1 MVYTNLFS
9 IYHIIF
15 MPKTYEQE
23 SAINKRNSNVLVSA
37 SAGSGK
43 TTVLIDRV
51 IKRIIEDEIDIDK
64 ILVVTFTNASALELK
79 DRLYIRLKKELTK
92 NKEKTSFI
100 KRQLRLLN
108 NSNISTI
115 HAFCLKLIRKN
126 FEKLDLDPNFVI
138 CDESKRQ
145 ILEMKAINLVLEDE
159 YKKEENDNLLKL
171 LQLFNY
177 KEEDLIEEILG
188 LYSYIKCFEQPFLWL
203 KSNIEKYNKN
213 NFTTDLYNL
222 DYGKSIYDDVINK
235 LKMIVAK
242 IDEKQD
248 ELLLYEDFEKIRL
261 TLIEDEEKIKNII
274 LNSADSWDK
283 LFRYVSSIDFTK
295 MPRYVGNNIELKED
309 ITNFR
314 KNIIKE
320 NIRKIKE
327 VIYAPSSQIL
337 QENLSA
343 YPYISYIY
351 YILERFDKKYV
362 KLKTEKNYIDF
373 SDIEHFAYSLLI
385 ENGEKTDIAYEL
397 INQFEEIYT
406 DEYQDTSFIQEA
418 ILNTISSGNNRFM
431 VGDIKQS
438 IYRFRQASPQI
449 FNKKSM
455 EYDIYS
461 GNLNSKND
469 TKIVLSKNFRSSK
482 SVIDTINFIFENI
495 MSMNAGDSNYTGV
508 DILTCGNEDNF
519 INEKSEIN
527 ILNLKELKS
536 SSNDG
541 YEDDIDE
548 IEELKDFEIES
559 NFIAKRIEELVRN
572 QGKEYKDIVVLIRN
586 VTGKANVLEEV
597 LKKNSI
603 PVFSDVSSSIFDS
616 EEVRLVL
623 SFLRVL
629 DNKYQDIY
637 LTAIMYSV
645 IGGFNLDELVKI
657 RYQNKNCHLW
667 ECIKLFLENEK
678 EDIILIDKVKKF
690 INLIEEF
697 ENKVNKMP
705 IGNLLIDLYQNTGI
719 YYQFLLDENAKQR
732 RANLDLIL
740 DMCVNFEKQN
750 GGFLNEYIAYIDNMK
765 NKADS
770 STMQAKTIGE
780 KENVVRIMTIHKSK
794 GLEFNT
800 VILADCSR
808 KYNYKE
814 IKNKFVV
821 HSDLGIGVNIVDRNY
836 NVCYPSVIKQ
846 AIKEQVIKEIK
857 NEELRLLYVALTRA
871 KSKLIIYGTLKD
883 YLKVNKELFLMK
895 TSNGK
900 VDPYAVLQNDSYIK
914 NILMAIK
921 NDDSYLKYFNFNI
934 VDVNKHRD
942 YFENKEIKKENFNIE
957 KLETLSKNIPFEE
970 VERIKEKIL
979 SKLIDDKEKILDV
992 SQRVSVSELKKN
1004 TDVTYSVLDKLP
1016 KCIDVNKNKITPA
1029 RKGTLVHFILQILD
1043 FKSINKKSD
1052 IKNFIEKKV
1061 EENVISSEDAK
1072 YIEVDS
1078 IYKFIMSDIGRKIML
1093 SNSVSKEKEFILK
1106 NNSFS
1111 KSAIQ
1116 GVIDLYFESEGNLIL
1131 VDFKTDN
1138 IVDEEKYIIL
1148 YKKQL
1153 DIYKEALEKLTSK
1166 SVKKVY
1172 IYSFKLGKEIE
1183 VK

>member
-1 MVYTNLFS
+1 MVYTNLFG

-23 SAINKRNSNVLVSA
+23 SAINKRNSNILVSA

-51 IKRIIEDEIDIDK
+51 IKRIIEDEIDVDK

-79 DRLYIRLKKELTK
+79 DRLYIRLKKELIK

-126 FEKLDLDPNFVI
+126 FEKLNLDPNFII
-138 CDESKRQ
+138 CDESKRLM
-145 ILEMKAINLVLEDE
+145 LEMKAINLVLEGE
-159 YKKEENDNLLKL
+159 YKNEGNDKLLKL

-188 LYSYIKCFEQPFLWL
+188 LYSYIKCFESPFSWL

-213 NFTTDLYNL
+213 NFDTDLYNL
-222 DYGKSIYDDVINK
+222 DYGKSIYDDVIYR

-242 IDEKQD
+242 IDEKQSQ
-248 ELLLYEDFEKIRL
+248 LLSYEDFEKIRL
-261 TLIEDEEKIKNII
+261 TLIEDEEKIKDIV
-274 LNSADSWDK
+274 LNSANSWDK
-283 LFRYVSSIDFTK
+283 LFLCISSVEFAK
-295 MPRYVGNNIELKED
+295 MPRYTGNNIELKEE
-309 ITNFR
+309 ISNFR
-314 KNIIKE
+314 KNIIKD
-320 NIRKIKE
+320 NIKKIKE
-327 VIYAPSSQIL
+327 VVYAPSSQIL
-337 QENLSA
+337 EENLSA
-343 YPYISYIY
+343 YSYISYIY
-351 YILERFDKKYV
+351 YILDRFNEEYT
-362 KLKTEKNYIDF
+362 KLKAEKNYIDF

-385 ENGEKTDIAYEL
+385 KDGKKTDIAFEL

-418 ILNTISSGNNRFM
+418 ILNTISTGNNRFM

-455 EYDIYS
+455 EYDVYLGDLKS
-461 GNLNSKND
+461 END

-482 SVIDTINFIFENI
+482 SVIDSINFIFENI
-495 MSMNAGDSNYTGV
+495 MSMDAGDSNYTGV
-508 DILTCGNEDNF
+508 DVLKCGNENNF
-519 INEKSEIN
+519 ENEKSEIN
-527 ILNLKELKS
+527 ILNLKELITD
-536 SSNDG
+536 SN
-541 YEDDIDE
+541 YEKEDQIDE
-548 IEELKDFEIES
+548 IQELKDFEIES
-559 NFIAKRIEELVRN
+559 NFIAKRIDNLVKN
-572 QGKEYKDIVVLIRN
+572 EGKQYKDIVVLIRN
-586 VTGKANVLEEV
+586 VTGKASILEEV

-623 SFLRVL
+623 SFLRVI

-667 ECIKLFLENEK
+667 ECLELFLATTK
-678 EDIILIDKVKKF
+678 DDLILIEKVKKF
-690 INLIEEF
+690 VKLIEDF
-697 ENKVNKMP
+697 ENKVNKVS

-732 RANLDLIL
+732 KANLDLIL

-821 HSDLGIGVNIVDRNY
+821 HSSLGIGVNIVDKNY

-883 YLKVNKELFLMK
+883 YLKVNNELFLMK
-895 TSNGK
+895 TSDGK
-900 VDPYAVLQNDSYIK
+900 VDPHAVLQNDSYIK

-921 NDDSYLKYFNFNI
+921 NDDSYLKYFDFNVI
-934 VDVNKHRD
+934 DVNKYRD
-942 YFENKEIKKENFNIE
+942 YLENEETKTEQFSIE
-957 KLETLSKNIPFEE
+957 KLQELKKNIPFEE
-970 VERIKEKIL
+970 VAKVKEKIL
-979 SKLIDDKEKILDV
+979 YRLIDDKEKTLEV
-992 SQRVSVSELKKN
+992 SQRVSVSELKKS
-1004 TDVTYSVLDKLP
+1004 TDITYSILDKLP
-1016 KCIDVNKNKITPA
+1016 KCIDAKQNKITPA

-1043 FKSINKKSD
+1043 FKSVNKKSD
-1052 IKNFIEKKV
+1052 IKEFISKKV
-1061 EENVISSEDAK
+1061 EENVISKEDAK

-1078 IYKFIMSDIGRKIML
+1078 IYKFIISNIGKKVI
-1093 SNSVSKEKEFILK
+1093 SSSSVSKEKEFILK
-1106 NNSFS
+1106 NNSFT

-1116 GVIDLYFESEGNLIL
+1116 GVIDLYFESGDNLIL

-1138 IVDEEKYIIL
+1138 IIDESKYVML

-1153 DIYKEALEKLTSK
+1153 DIYKEALEKLTGK
-1166 SVKKVY
+1166 NVERVY